1 MKDVFE
7 TETKILVVEDDA
19 LLRRSVSRFISQ
31 RGYSVLEAENGYE
44 ALKIFKKE
52 NPALVLTDI
61 RMPIMN
67 GLDLLDAL
75 TTESP
80 QTPVIIF
87 SGAVDD
93 QDVKDA
99 LRMGALDF
107 IAKPIKKVDFL
118 MDKIEKALVKAQT
131 VHGSRDLTGNVDP
144 DEKVTYEE
152 ELKKRKILEKQIAH
166 AKLEW
171 ERTADAI
178 SEPIALL
185 DKWHFLTRVN
195 KSMARI
201 FDKIPKEII
210 GTKKFLS
217 TDGFDNPYQAA
228 IDFEAL
234 LCGRKLTGRF
244 TDQRLQTS
252 YEVSLTPYYDR
263 DDVTVVGCVYIAR
276 EITER

>member
-1 MKDVFE
+1 MKDVS
-7 TETKILVVEDDA
+7 ETKILVVEDDA

-31 RGYSVLEAENGYE
+31 RGYNVLEAENGYE

-61 RMPIMN
+61 RMPVMN
-67 GLDLLDAL
+67 GLDLLDKL

-80 QTPVIIF
+80 EIPVIIF
-87 SGAVDD
+87 SGATED

-107 IAKPIKKVDFL
+107 IAKPIKKVDIL
-118 MDKIEKALVKAQT
+118 IDKIEKALVKAQT
-131 VHGSRDLTGNVDP
+131 LQGTRGLTGKSVS
-144 DEKVTYEE
+144 DESVHYED
-152 ELKKRKILEKQIAH
+152 ELKQRKILEKQIAH

-195 KSMARI
+195 KAMARI
-201 FDKIPKEII
+201 FDKIPQEIV

-217 TDGFDNPYQAA
+217 TDGFDNPQQAV
-228 IDFEAL
+228 IDFEL
-234 LCGRKLTGRF
+234 LSGGRKLAGKF
-244 TDQRLQTS
+244 TDQRLQAS
-252 YEVSLTPYYDR
+252 YEVKLTPYYDR
-263 DDVTVVGCVYIAR
+263 DDTTVIGCVYIAR
-276 EITER
+276 EVKDR